1 VHEARCGG
9 PVEIPAEIPE
19 LAEPTEDEVVVLFDR
34 ESKEAF
40 QAFLHDPQVRETMK
54 ASGATPAP
62 EFTYLD
68 QVAKFPG

>member
-1 VHEARCGG
+1 MRIMFCTGK
-9 PVEIPAEIPE
+9 P
-19 LAEPTEDEVVVLFDR
+19 LAKKMRSTEDEAVVLFDR